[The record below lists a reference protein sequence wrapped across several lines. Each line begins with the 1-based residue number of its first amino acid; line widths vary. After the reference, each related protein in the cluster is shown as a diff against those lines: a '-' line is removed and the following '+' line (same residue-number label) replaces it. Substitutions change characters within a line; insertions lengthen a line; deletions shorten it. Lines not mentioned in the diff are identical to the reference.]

1 MADYMVGG
9 AVAPGGLAALFGSG
23 LADSTSD
30 PQSSAP
36 WPTAIVNR
44 EISVNDTTSAPLFQV
59 SPGQINFQ
67 VPSGANIGQNSISV
81 RVADTSELLA
91 GGALLVAANSP
102 GFFTLSQDGKGQ
114 AAARNQDGITVNG
127 PANPAPRGS
136 VISLYGTGQ
145 GQVSPAVADG
155 TGAPASPPAMT
166 VAVPTSDAK
175 TCLQQQPSV
184 CVAIASSFANIQFSG
199 LAPNYVGLWQLNVQ
213 IPMDAPTG
221 PAVPVRV
228 VINSTTSNLFTIAI
242 K

>member
-1 MADYMVGG
+1 
-9 AVAPGGLAALFGSG
+9 
-23 LADSTSD
+23 
-30 PQSSAP
+30 
-36 WPTAIVNR
+36 
-44 EISVNDTTSAPLFQV
+44 VNDTIGAALYQV

-81 RVADTSELLA
+81 RLADTGELLA
-91 GGALLVAANSP
+91 GGTLLVAANSP

-114 AAARNQDGITVNG
+114 ALALNQDGITVNSA
-127 PANPAPRGS
+127 ANPAARGS

-155 TGAPASPPAMT
+155 AGAPANPPATT

-175 TCLQQQPSV
+175 TCLTQQPSV
-184 CVAIASSFANIQFSG
+184 CVAIGASFGNIQFSG
-199 LAPNYVGLWQLNVQ
+199 LSPNYIGLWQLNVQ